1 MSASQSL
8 TLRVQAMRYE
18 ARGIVS
24 IELRDPAGAT
34 LPAYGPGA
42 HVDLHLGNGLVRSYS
57 LCGAP
62 EVHDRYTVGVLL
74 DRNSRGGS
82 RFVHEQLRVGATLQV
97 AAPRNNFEL
106 DERAAHTVL
115 VAGGIGVTPIV
126 CMARRLGELGKSFTL
141 VYCARSR
148 AEAAFVDELTA
159 RHGDA
164 VRVHFDDEAG
174 APPDLA
180 AMLAGQPAD
189 THFYCCGPGPM
200 LSAFEAACAG
210 HGYANVHIERFAAD
224 PSTEAVQEG
233 EYTVSLART
242 GSNVKVPSGKS
253 LLDALLDAGIEV
265 EYSCREGVCGS
276 CETAVIEGCP
286 DHRDS
291 VLSSSERASN
301 KTMMVCVSGCKGN
314 RLVLDL

>member
-1 MSASQSL
+1 M
-8 TLRVQAMRYE
+8 RVQAMRYE
-18 ARGIVS
+18 ARGVVS
-24 IELRDPAGAT
+24 IELRDPSGAQ
-34 LPAYGPGA
+34 LPEFAPGA
-42 HVDLHLGNGLVRSYS
+42 HIDLHLACGLVRSYS

-62 EVHDRYTVGVLL
+62 EVRDRYTVGVLL

-82 RFVHEQLRVGATLQV
+82 RFVHEQLRVGATLTV
-97 AAPRNNFEL
+97 AAPRNHFAL
-106 DERAAHTVL
+106 DEDAAHTVL

-126 CMARRLGELGKSFTL
+126 CMARRLAERRRSFTL

-148 AEAAFVDELTA
+148 DEAAFVEQLSA
-159 RHGDA
+159 YGDA
-164 VRVHFDDEAG
+164 VRFHFDDEAG
-174 APPDLA
+174 APPDLK
-180 AMLAGQPAD
+180 AMLGGQD
-189 THFYCCGPGPM
+189 GSTHFYCCGPGPM
-200 LSAFEAACAG
+200 LNAFEAACEA
-210 HGYANVHIERFAAD
+210 HGYPNVHIERFAAD

-233 EYTVSLART
+233 EYSVMLQRSGR
-242 GSNVKVPSGKS
+242 NVQVPSGKL
-253 LLDALLDAGIEV
+253 LLDAILEAGVQV

-301 KTMMVCVSGCKGN
+301 KTMMVCVSGCKGP